1 MDCSAARKTQ
11 KADREKLRRDRL
23 NEQFVE
29 LGNVL
34 GKSVSPFHIGNLI
47 DTSISVV
54 LVRELTKRSSG
65 YNWKLLNNMGVKKNE
80 WNSITKAVFPL
91 SDGYKLPEHAWY
103 YCIPSSFL

>member
-34 GKSVSPFHIGNLI
+34 GKSSFTFSHWKLI
-47 DTSISVV
+47 DTCISVE
-54 LVRELTKRSSG
+54 LVGEL
-65 YNWKLLNNMGVKKNE
+65 N
-80 WNSITKAVFPL
+80 
-91 SDGYKLPEHAWY
+91 
-103 YCIPSSFL
+103 